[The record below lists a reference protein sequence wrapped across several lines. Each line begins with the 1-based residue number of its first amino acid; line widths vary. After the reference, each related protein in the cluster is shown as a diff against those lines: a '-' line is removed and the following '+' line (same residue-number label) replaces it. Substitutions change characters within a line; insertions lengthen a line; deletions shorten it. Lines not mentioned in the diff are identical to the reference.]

1 MISDLLQNK
10 IDMSQLVIT
19 KALVKAG
26 GLLEVALSVEGDLM
40 IFIDY
45 AAKQAHVALAERMKQ
60 RDAGSAPALG
70 DRVAYV
76 VVKGMKSKRD
86 KWVIG
91 EPERLTYCSHR
102 CCCV

>member
-1 MISDLLQNK
+1 
-10 IDMSQLVIT
+10 MSQLVIT
-19 KALVKAG
+19 KALAKTG
-26 GLLEVALSVEGDLM
+26 NFPPSSVWADIERSS
-40 IFIDY
+40 DY
-45 AAKQAHVALAERMKQ
+45 AAKQAHVVLAERMKE

-86 KWVIG
+86 KLAIG
-91 EPERLTYCSHR
+91 EPEGLTYCSYR